1 MVNNQL
7 VILDRDGVINHDSPA
22 YIKSPDECHP
32 IEGSLAAIAKLCKAG
47 YRVYVATN
55 QAGVARGLLSPET
68 LHAINDK
75 LCVAAREAGGKIEKV
90 FYCPHHPDEGCG
102 CRKPQPGLLFQIA
115 EHAGVEISEQV
126 FVGDSLRD
134 IDAARAAN
142 CTPVLVLT
150 GNGQQTLRD
159 LTEPVQVFEDLDAF
173 VSHWLNTQDR

>member
-7 VILDRDGVINHDSPA
+7 IILDRDGVINQDSPA

-32 IEGSLAAIAKLCKAG
+32 IEGSLAAIAKLYKAG
-47 YRVYVATN
+47 YRIYIATN
-55 QAGVARGLLSPET
+55 QAGVARGLLSVAA

-75 LCVAAREAGGKIEKV
+75 LCHEVEEAGGRIEKV
-90 FYCPHHPDEGCG
+90 FYCPHDPDEGCG

-115 EHAGVEISEQV
+115 EHAGVDISEQV
-126 FVGDSLRD
+126 FVGDSMRD

-150 GNGQQTLRD
+150 GNGQQTLSE
-159 LTEPVQVFEDLDAF
+159 LVEPVQVFEDLNDFATR
-173 VSHWLNTQDR
+173 WLEDKG